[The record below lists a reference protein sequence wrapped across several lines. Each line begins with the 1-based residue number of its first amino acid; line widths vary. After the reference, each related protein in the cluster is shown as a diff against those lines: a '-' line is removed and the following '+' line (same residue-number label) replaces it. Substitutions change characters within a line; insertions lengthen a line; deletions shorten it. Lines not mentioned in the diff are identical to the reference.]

1 MTSAALAALP
11 YFCNDFR
18 LASAPI
24 AVPSVPRTRGAARTM
39 DDQLSRY
46 RQSIDNI
53 DAALVYMLAE
63 RFKVTKAVGELKARN
78 DLPPADPGREA
89 RKIERLRRLDR
100 TGVVTG
106 KRR

>member
-53 DAALVYMLAE
+53 DAALVSMLAD
-63 RFKVTKAVGELKARN
+63 RFKVTKAVGELKARI
-78 DLPPADPGREA
+78 DRLARGGPGELGRASGRE
-89 RKIERLRRLDR
+89 R
-100 TGVVTG
+100 VSQYV
-106 KRR
+106 